1 MNEGFRF
8 LSDMVL
14 PIHIYGDPVLREPG
28 EAVAGDSPE
37 FQQLIDDMIETMQGA
52 SGIGLAAP
60 QVGRSLRLF
69 VLNLSAVRNE
79 ATEEELEEFGL
90 PPEDEREAMVVINPE
105 ILSESENACEYE
117 EGCLSIPGVTEMV
130 TRAERVHMR
139 YLDRD
144 FGEREIEA
152 GGLLARVMLHEYDHL
167 EGVLFVDRLSTIRRR
182 FMKRQLREIK
192 KGQVEA
198 DYPLAEPVK

>member
-1 MNEGFRF
+1 
-8 LSDMVL
+8 MVL

-28 EAVAGDSPE
+28 EQITGDSHE
-37 FQQLIDDMIETMQGA
+37 LQELIDNMIDTMEGA

-60 QVGRSLRLF
+60 QVGRSLRIF
-69 VLNLSAVRNE
+69 VINLSVLRRE
-79 ATEEELEEFGL
+79 ATEDEELEELGL
-90 PPEDEREAMVVINPE
+90 PVDDDRDTLVVINPE
-105 ILSESENACEYE
+105 IMSESEETCDYE
-117 EGCLSIPGVTEMV
+117 EGCLSIPGLTDMV
-130 TRAERVHMR
+130 TRAERVHME

-144 FGEREIEA
+144 FEVREIDA

-182 FMKRQLREIK
+182 FMKRQLRDMK
-192 KGQVEA
+192 KGRVEA